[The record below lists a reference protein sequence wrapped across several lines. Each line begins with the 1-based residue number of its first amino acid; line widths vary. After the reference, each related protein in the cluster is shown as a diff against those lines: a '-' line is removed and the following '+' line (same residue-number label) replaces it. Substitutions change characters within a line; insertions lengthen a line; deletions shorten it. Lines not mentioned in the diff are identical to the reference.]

1 MQKILVAFS
10 SAYNRR
16 QKFSKHFKILV
27 QVGFT
32 TSKVLH
38 DIQYKKIVHELFE
51 ELPNE

>member
-32 TSKVLH
+32 TSKVQKNC
-38 DIQYKKIVHELFE
+38 IQVVRRVAERIKLGS
-51 ELPNE
+51 